1 MSELG
6 DNKRQWKRVRMA
18 GAAEVRRGD
27 TPYPGSITDVSAGG
41 ASMAGIVGDLTGA
54 SVAIS
59 IDNFGNYEGSV
70 VRQWD
75 DGMAVMFDLAE
86 EDQYSLDE
94 DLESF
99 CRENNLEFD

>member
-1 MSELG
+1 MSNPG
-6 DNKRQWKRVRMA
+6 DDKRQWKRLRMD
-18 GAAEVRRGD
+18 GAAEVRSGGK
-27 TPYPGSITDVSAGG
+27 PYPGSITDVSAGG
-41 ASMAGIVGDLTGA
+41 ASLGANIGDLSGA
-54 SVAIS
+54 AVAVS
-59 IDNFGNYEGSV
+59 IDNFGDYDCAV

-94 DLESF
+94 DIESF